1 MITIQWVVYM
11 VVGCC
16 ACFGVLFLL
25 YSFMAKQMAKQKEDE
40 IDWSEAISQKEIPYT
55 SDDPDFLST
64 NRSTVPKKSKPKSA
78 GSTNTPALL
87 RDQLGPSS
95 LCVRENLIDS
105 KPRLRLNSLNEADK
119 IEDESQR
126 YAEEELKNNTKQME
140 SFKGEDAEVIPENK
154 KLTKDERLA
163 LIKESAEKKSFD
175 ERLRNRGR

>member
-11 VVGCC
+11 VVVCC
-16 ACFGVLFLL
+16 ALFGVLFLL
-25 YSFMAKQMAKQKEDE
+25 YSFMAKQTAKHEEDE
-40 IDWSEAISQKEIPYT
+40 VDASPMTLAHDRDWSEAISQKEIPYS

-95 LCVRENLIDS
+95 LCV
-105 KPRLRLNSLNEADK
+105 
-119 IEDESQR
+119 
-126 YAEEELKNNTKQME
+126 EEELKKNTKQME
-140 SFKGEDAEVIPENK
+140 SFKGEDAEVIPKNK

-163 LIKESAEKKSFD
+163 LIRKAQK
-175 ERLRNRGR
+175 RNRLAK